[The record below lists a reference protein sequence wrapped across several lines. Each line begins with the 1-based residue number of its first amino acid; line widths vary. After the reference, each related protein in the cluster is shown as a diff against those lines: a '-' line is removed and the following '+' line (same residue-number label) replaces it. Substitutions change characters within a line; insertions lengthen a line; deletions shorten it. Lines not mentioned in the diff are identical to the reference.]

1 MKKTIDDWKVEIQK
15 IRSEKI
21 EAGAAKFQEDRDQ
34 ALDVLL
40 DISGRLDSLET
51 KIQELTAERSKLNPL
66 ISAEMA
72 RVNEIDRI
80 LFRSQ
85 KEIKV
90 LRPQTDIRFQQL
102 TAISEIDV
110 YLALKTL
117 GEPDGKGR
125 KSK

>member
-80 LFRSQ
+80 IFRSQ

-90 LRPQTDIRFQQL
+90 LRPQIDIRFQQL
-102 TAISEIDV
+102 TAISEVDV

-117 GEPDGKGR
+117 EEPDGKGR
-125 KSK
+125 KNK

>member
-21 EAGAAKFQEDRDQ
+21 EAGAAKFQEDWDRY
-34 ALDVLL
+34 LDVLVDL
-40 DISGRLDSLET
+40 SGRLDSLET

-80 LFRSQ
+80 IFRSQ

-90 LRPQTDIRFQQL
+90 LRPQIDIRFQQL

-117 GEPDGKGR
+117 EEPDGKGR
-125 KSK
+125 KNK